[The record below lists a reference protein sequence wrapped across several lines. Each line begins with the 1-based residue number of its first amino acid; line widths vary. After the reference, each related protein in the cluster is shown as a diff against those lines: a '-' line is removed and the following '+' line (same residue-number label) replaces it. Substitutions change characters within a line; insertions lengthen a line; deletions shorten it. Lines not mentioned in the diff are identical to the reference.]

1 MFRVLDGWYNP
12 PAGVAN
18 KTESHWHYKEFALFD
33 IESDPEE
40 TRDISGKAGSTQTI
54 LQKMKDKLA
63 AYKRGVQAT
72 VKAKKVSAGKPKRH
86 NGTWVSGW
94 C

>member
-1 MFRVLDGWYNP
+1 M
-12 PAGVAN
+12 AN
-18 KTESHWHYKEFALFD
+18 KTEPHWHYKEFALFD

-63 AYKRGVQAT
+63 AYKRGVQDT
-72 VKAKKVSAGKPKRH
+72 VKAKNVLKGKPKYH

>member
-1 MFRVLDGWYNP
+1 M
-12 PAGVAN
+12 AN
-18 KTESHWHYKEFALFD
+18 KTETRWRYKEFALFD

-40 TRDISGKAGSTQTI
+40 TLDISGKAGSTQTI

-63 AYKRGVQAT
+63 AYKRGVQDT
-72 VKAKKVSAGKPKRH
+72 VKAKNVLKGKPKYH

>member
-1 MFRVLDGWYNP
+1 M
-12 PAGVAN
+12 AN
-18 KTESHWHYKEFALFD
+18 KTETRWRYKEFALFD

-63 AYKRGVQAT
+63 AYKRGVQDT
-72 VKAKKVSAGKPKRH
+72 VKAKNVLKGKPKYH

>member
-1 MFRVLDGWYNP
+1 M
-12 PAGVAN
+12 AN
-18 KTESHWHYKEFALFD
+18 KTESRWRYKEFALFD

-40 TRDISGKAGSTQTI
+40 TRDISGETGSTQTI

-63 AYKRGVQAT
+63 AYKRGVQDT
-72 VKAKKVSAGKPKRH
+72 VKAKNVLKGKPKYH